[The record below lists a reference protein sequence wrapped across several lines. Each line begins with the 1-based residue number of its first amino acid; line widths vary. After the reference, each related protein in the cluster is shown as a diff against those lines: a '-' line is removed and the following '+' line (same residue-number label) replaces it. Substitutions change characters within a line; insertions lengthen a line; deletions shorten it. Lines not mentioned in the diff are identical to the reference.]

1 MHRYLTE
8 LVGTFFLVLTIGM
21 VVVGGTPLAPIAV
34 GLMLTALVYMGGPV
48 SGAHYNPAVT
58 IGFLLTGTTPRSDVL
73 PYIAAQL
80 LGAWLAASAVQLL
93 TGQTF
98 ALTPGAGH
106 TVTQA
111 LLAEV
116 LFTLA
121 LVLVI
126 FNVAI
131 SRYSEGNQY
140 YGVAI
145 GLVVTGG
152 AFAVGDVSGAAF
164 NPAVGTGPILVDA
177 LMGDGGLGAL
187 WLYWVGPILGA
198 LGALAVFRIQE
209 GRVEDG

>member
-1 MHRYLTE
+1 MSRYLTE
-8 LVGTFFLVLTIGM
+8 LVGTYFLVLTIGM
-21 VVVGGTPLAPIAV
+21 VVLAGTPLAPLAV

-58 IGFLLTGTTPRSDVL
+58 VGFFLTGTTGRSDVV
-73 PYIAAQL
+73 PYVAAQL
-80 LGAWLAASAVQLL
+80 FGAWLAASTVQLL

-98 ALTPGAGH
+98 ALAPGGAY
-106 TVTQA
+106 TTTQA

-116 LFTLA
+116 LLTLA

-131 SRYSEGNQY
+131 SKRSAGNQY

-152 AFAVGDVSGAAF
+152 AFTVGDVSGAAF

-177 LMGDGGLGAL
+177 LMGEGDLGNL
-187 WLYWVGPILGA
+187 WLYWIGPLIGA
-198 LGALAVFRIQE
+198 LGALAVFRVQE
-209 GRVEDG
+209 GSA

>member
-1 MHRYLTE
+1 MNRYVTE
-8 LVGTFFLVLTIGM
+8 LVGTYFLVLTIGM
-21 VVVGGTPLAPIAV
+21 VVVSATPLAPVAV

-58 IGFLLTGTTPRSDVL
+58 LGFLLTGTTPRRDVL

-80 LGAWLAASAVQLL
+80 LGAWLAASSVQLL

-98 ALTPGAGH
+98 ALAPGDGY
-106 TVTQA
+106 TVLQA

-116 LFTLA
+116 LLTLA

-131 SRYSEGNQY
+131 SKLSEGNQY

-152 AFAVGDVSGAAF
+152 AFSVGDVSGAAF
-164 NPAVGTGPILVDA
+164 NPAVGTGPMLVDA
-177 LMGDGGLGAL
+177 LMGDGGLGNL
-187 WLYWVGPILGA
+187 WLYWVGPIVGA
-198 LGALAVFRIQE
+198 LGALAIFRIQE
-209 GRVEDG
+209 GHGR

>member
-1 MHRYLTE
+1 MSRYITE
-8 LVGTFFLVLTIGM
+8 LVGTYFLVLTIGM
-21 VVVGGTPLAPIAV
+21 VVVAATPLAPLAV

-58 IGFLLTGTTPRSDVL
+58 VGFYLTGTTVRADVL

-80 LGAWLAASAVQLL
+80 FGAWLAASTVQLL
-93 TGQTF
+93 TGSTF
-98 ALTPGAGH
+98 ALSPGSAY
-106 TVTQA
+106 TVSQA

-116 LFTLA
+116 LLTLA

-131 SRYSEGNQY
+131 ARHSAGNQY

-152 AFAVGDVSGAAF
+152 AFTVGDVSGAAF
-164 NPAVGTGPILVDA
+164 NPAVGTGPMLVDA
-177 LMGDGGLGAL
+177 LVGEGDLRNL
-187 WLYWVGPILGA
+187 WLYWVGPITGA
-198 LGALAVFRIQE
+198 LGALAIFRIQE
-209 GRVEDG
+209 RPE

>member
-1 MHRYLTE
+1 MNRYVTE
-8 LVGTFFLVLTIGM
+8 LVGTYFLVLTIGM
-21 VVVGGTPLAPIAV
+21 VVVAATPLAPIAV

-58 IGFLLTGTTPRSDVL
+58 LGFLLTGTTPRRDAL

-80 LGAWLAASAVQLL
+80 LGAWLAASSVQLL

-98 ALTPGAGH
+98 ALAPGDGY
-106 TVTQA
+106 TVLQA

-116 LFTLA
+116 LLTLA

-131 SRYSEGNQY
+131 SKLSEGNQY

-152 AFAVGDVSGAAF
+152 AFSVGDVSGAAF
-164 NPAVGTGPILVDA
+164 NPAVGTGPMLVDA
-177 LMGDGGLGAL
+177 LMGDGGLGNL
-187 WLYWVGPILGA
+187 WLYWVGPIVGA
-198 LGALAVFRIQE
+198 LGALAIFRIQE
-209 GRVEDG
+209 GPLR